1 MLISSTPNI
10 KCSWGYK
17 NVLLLI
23 VYNNQS
29 RKILLWMKMA
39 INVYAKDQFNQGVYN
54 MLYPKFN
61 KYICINYDNLFNEFE
76 IIIIYQ

>member
-1 MLISSTPNI
+1 
-10 KCSWGYK
+10 
-17 NVLLLI
+17 
-23 VYNNQS
+23 
-29 RKILLWMKMA
+29 MKMA